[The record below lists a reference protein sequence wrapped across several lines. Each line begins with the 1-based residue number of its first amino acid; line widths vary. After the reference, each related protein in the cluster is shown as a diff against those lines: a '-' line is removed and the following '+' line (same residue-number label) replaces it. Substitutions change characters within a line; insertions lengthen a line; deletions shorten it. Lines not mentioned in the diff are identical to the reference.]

1 MPSPPCPSSIIDQ
14 SQTPSS
20 HPNDNPLPLD
30 SDEEEE
36 EEEEVDELDYAAR
49 LYLHVTHDQPS
60 NHHGSMLPPVPPPH
74 RQQPS
79 VTALNHSLST

>member
-49 LYLHVTHDQPS
+49 LYLHVTH
-60 NHHGSMLPPVPPPH
+60 GK
-74 RQQPS
+74 
-79 VTALNHSLST
+79 

>member
-20 HPNDNPLPLD
+20 HPNDNPLLGLD
-30 SDEEEE
+30 SEEEEEE

-49 LYLHVTHDQPS
+49 LYLHVTH
-60 NHHGSMLPPVPPPH
+60 GK
-74 RQQPS
+74 
-79 VTALNHSLST
+79 